1 MKELH
6 YRGFTGS
13 IEYSKEDH
21 LYYGKV
27 LGIKDLISY
36 EGTSKY
42 ELFLDFRGAVNDY
55 IRIRRKY
62 ASTSNTGMVSS

>member
-36 EGTSKY
+36 EGTSKS
-42 ELFLDFRGAVNDY
+42 ELFLDFRSAVNSY

-62 ASTSNTGMVSS
+62 ASTSNTGMVNS

>member
-27 LGIKDLISY
+27 LGIRDLISY
-36 EGTSKY
+36 EGTSKS
-42 ELFLDFRGAVNDY
+42 ELFLDFRSAVNDY
-55 IRIRRKY
+55 IKLRRKY
-62 ASTSNTGMVSS
+62 APIANTGMVSG

>member
-36 EGTSKY
+36 EGTSKS

>member
-27 LGIKDLISY
+27 LGIRDLISY
-36 EGTSKY
+36 EGTSKS

-62 ASTSNTGMVSS
+62 ASTSNTGMACS

>member
-13 IEYSKEDH
+13 IEYSEEDH

-27 LGIKDLISY
+27 LGIRDLISY
-36 EGTSKY
+36 EGTSKS
-42 ELFLDFRGAVNDY
+42 ELFLDFRGAINDY
-55 IRIRRKY
+55 IRIKRKY
-62 ASTSNTGMVSS
+62 APITNTSMVSS

>member
-27 LGIKDLISY
+27 LGIEDLISY
-36 EGTSKY
+36 EGTSKS
-42 ELFLDFRGAVNDY
+42 ELFLDFRSAVNDY

>member
-27 LGIKDLISY
+27 LGIKDLVSY
-36 EGTSKY
+36 EGTSKS

-62 ASTSNTGMVSS
+62 APTSNTGMVSS

>member
-13 IEYSKEDH
+13 IEYSKEDR

-36 EGTSKY
+36 EGTSKS
-42 ELFLDFRGAVNDY
+42 ELFLDFRSAVNDY

-62 ASTSNTGMVSS
+62 ASTPNTGMVSS

>member
-13 IEYSKEDH
+13 IEYSEEDH

-27 LGIKDLISY
+27 LGIRDLVSY
-36 EGTSKY
+36 EGTSKS

-55 IRIRRKY
+55 IKLRRKH
-62 ASTSNTGMVSS
+62 ASIANTGMVSS

>member
-27 LGIKDLISY
+27 LGIRDLISY
-36 EGTSKY
+36 EGTSKS

-62 ASTSNTGMVSS
+62 APTSNTGMVSS

>member
-27 LGIKDLISY
+27 LGIRDLISY
-36 EGTSKY
+36 EGTSKS
-42 ELFLDFRGAVNDY
+42 ELFLDKRSAVNSY
-55 IRIRRKY
+55 IKIRRKY
-62 ASTSNTGMVSS
+62 ASTSSTGMVSS

>member
-36 EGTSKY
+36 EGTSKS
-42 ELFLDFRGAVNDY
+42 ELFLDFRGAINDY
-55 IRIRRKY
+55 IKIRRKY

>member
-13 IEYSKEDH
+13 IEYSKEDN

-36 EGTSKY
+36 EGTSKS

-62 ASTSNTGMVSS
+62 ASTSSTGMVSS

>member
-6 YRGFTGS
+6 YRGFTWS
-13 IEYSKEDH
+13 IEYSEEDH

-27 LGIKDLISY
+27 LGIRDLVSY
-36 EGTSKY
+36 EGTSKS

-55 IRIRRKY
+55 IKLRRKY
-62 ASTSNTGMVSS
+62 ASIANTGMVSS

>member
-27 LGIKDLISY
+27 LGIRDLISY
-36 EGTSKY
+36 EGTSKS
-42 ELFLDFRGAVNDY
+42 ELFLDFRGAINDY

>member
-36 EGTSKY
+36 EGTSKS
-42 ELFLDFRGAVNDY
+42 ELFLDFRSAVNDY

-62 ASTSNTGMVSS
+62 APTSCTGMACS

>member
-27 LGIKDLISY
+27 LGIRDLISY
-36 EGTSKY
+36 EGTSKS

-62 ASTSNTGMVSS
+62 ASTSYTGMVSS

>member
-13 IEYSKEDH
+13 IEYSEEDH

-27 LGIKDLISY
+27 LGIRDLVSY
-36 EGTSKY
+36 EGTSKS

-55 IRIRRKY
+55 IKLRRKH
-62 ASTSNTGMVSS
+62 APIANTGMVSS

>member
-13 IEYSKEDH
+13 IEYSEEDH

-27 LGIKDLISY
+27 LGIRDLVSY
-36 EGTSKY
+36 EGTSKS
-42 ELFLDFRGAVNDY
+42 ELFLDFRSAINDY

-62 ASTSNTGMVSS
+62 ASTSYTGMVSS

>member
-36 EGTSKY
+36 EGTSKS
-42 ELFLDFRGAVNDY
+42 ELFLDFRGAINDY

>member
-27 LGIKDLISY
+27 LGIRDLISY
-36 EGTSKY
+36 EGTSKS

-55 IRIRRKY
+55 IKIRRKY

>member
-27 LGIKDLISY
+27 LGIRDLISY
-36 EGTSKY
+36 EGTSKS